1 MDADPNIN
9 IEIIGII
16 EVIIMQQIE
25 GQIMRNVIMKDD
37 LAAGVLLHFHIRGR
51 EGMTEVRLL
60 VTETCHHL
68 RIRLKEG
75 RLRHLGDQE
84 HLPALLE
91 GQKQ

>member
-25 GQIMRNVIMKDD
+25 GQIMKNVIMKDD
-37 LAAGVLLHFHIRGR
+37 VAGVLRHIHIQDR

-84 HLPALLE
+84 HLQALLE